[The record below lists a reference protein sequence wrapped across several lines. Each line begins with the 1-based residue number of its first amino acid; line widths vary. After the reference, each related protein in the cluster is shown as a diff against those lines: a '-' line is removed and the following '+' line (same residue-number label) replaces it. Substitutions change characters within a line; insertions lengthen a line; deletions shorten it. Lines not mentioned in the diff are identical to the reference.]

1 MDRRI
6 IRKTHFNFCMSWL
19 PSIEGGNKGI
29 LEEGSVI
36 YNGDTAVVTKSVNYR
51 LNLDVVCMAAYTQ
64 NEPIYCPLL
73 LDARPSRKYGIALT
87 AQQSDPTP
95 MMVEYA
101 QRVDWRALMVSP
113 WYYLQRPYRIVRS
126 YEKADFR
133 PDLIAGLTVSVI
145 MLPQAMAFALVAELP
160 PYMGLYAAVIGG
172 FFGAMWGSSNQLRS
186 GPANAISLLVFSS
199 LSTVVA
205 TGSPEYILAA
215 GLLAVMVGVFQ
226 FLMGV
231 LHLGMLVNFVSHS
244 VIVGFTAGA
253 GILIVIKQIGPLLGL
268 EVSGKNLPET
278 LFNVVQQSSDISWLT
293 LGLGLITIV
302 IIVFLRRISRQI
314 PAALVGMIVATL
326 LVYYFGMTSKGV
338 ATIGVLPSGFPP
350 IAPLPIFDLSLIAD
364 LSTAALAVGA
374 IGLVESSAI
383 SRSLAAQTGQRL
395 DNNQEFVGQG
405 ISNVM
410 MGIFSGFPGAG
421 SFSRSAVN
429 FNAGARTPI
438 AAVIS
443 SILVLLAMFT
453 LAPVGAYIPRA
464 ALSGVLMVTAY
475 GLIDR
480 DEIRRIWHSHPG
492 DAIIMIVTF
501 LGTLFLTIEF
511 AVLAGII
518 LSLVVY
524 LLRTSMPRVRAV
536 VPDDSYHHF
545 AYQPDKEE
553 CPQLGV
559 IEILGDLYFG
569 AVNNVEEF
577 ILRHADEH
585 PEQRFLMLR
594 MRSVNSIDF
603 SGIHMLETV
612 VNHFRER
619 GGDVYIVRANYKI
632 MMMAARTHFDEFLG
646 MDHFLNED
654 EAVSFMFY
662 HVLDPAICI
671 YECPVRV
678 FKECVNLP
686 KRMDLVLALD
696 GEAELAEDIP
706 AIQPRDLW
714 RRLHPAKGNGKNGR
728 TPPPLII
735 DVREPREY
743 RQHHIP
749 EAELHPLAEI
759 LAGEADLPKDREIVI
774 VCRSSRRS
782 RRAAA
787 ALRKQGYTK
796 LAYLEGGIQGW
807 ESANLLEAIE

>member
-1 MDRRI
+1 
-6 IRKTHFNFCMSWL
+6 
-19 PSIEGGNKGI
+19 
-29 LEEGSVI
+29 
-36 YNGDTAVVTKSVNYR
+36 
-51 LNLDVVCMAAYTQ
+51 
-64 NEPIYCPLL
+64 
-73 LDARPSRKYGIALT
+73 
-87 AQQSDPTP
+87 

-101 QRVDWRALMVSP
+101 QRIDWRELVSSP
-113 WYYLQRPYRIVRS
+113 WYYLQRPLRIVRS
-126 YEKADFR
+126 YKKENLRF
-133 PDLIAGLTVSVI
+133 DLIAGLTVGVI
-145 MLPQAMAFALVAELP
+145 MLPQSMAFALVAELP
-160 PYMGLYAAVIGG
+160 PFMGLYAAIIGG
-172 FFGAMWGSSNQLRS
+172 FFGAMWGSSDQLRS

-231 LHLGMLVNFVSHS
+231 LHMGMLVNFVSHS

-253 GILIVIKQIGPLLGL
+253 GILIAVKQIGPLLG
-268 EVSGKNLPET
+268 VQISGKNLPET
-278 LFNVVQQSSDISWLT
+278 LLDAPSKLTNIHPIT
-293 LGLGLITIV
+293 LGLGILTIIIIV
-302 IIVFLRRISRQI
+302 ILRQISRKI
-314 PAALVGMIVATL
+314 PSALIGMIVATF
-326 LVYYFGMTSKGV
+326 LVYFFNLDDQGV
-338 ATIGVLPSGFPP
+338 SVIGVLPKGFPP
-350 IAPLPIFDLSLIAD
+350 IAPLPIFDLDLIGK

-405 ISNVM
+405 ISNIM

-421 SFSRSAVN
+421 SFTRSAVN
-429 FNAGARTPI
+429 FSAGAKTPI

-453 LAPVGAYIPRA
+453 LAPAGAYIPLA

-475 GLIDR
+475 GLIDK
-480 DEIRRIWHSHPG
+480 DEIQRIWHSHPG
-492 DAIIMIVTF
+492 DAIIMVVTF

-536 VPDDSYHHF
+536 VPDDQYQHF

-577 ILRHADEH
+577 ILHHADEH

-603 SGIHMLETV
+603 SGIHMLENIV
-612 VNHFRER
+612 QAFRDR
-619 GGDVYIVRANYKI
+619 GGDVFLVRANYKVRL
-632 MMMAARTHFDEFLG
+632 MAARTHFDELLG
-646 MDHFLNED
+646 VDHFLSED
-654 EAVSFMFY
+654 EAVSYIFY
-662 HVLDPAICI
+662 HVLDPAVCI

-686 KRMDLVLALD
+686 KRMDLVLELA
-696 GEAELAEDIP
+696 GEAALANDVP
-706 AIQPRDLW
+706 AIGPHELW
-714 RRLHPAKGNGKNGR
+714 ERLHPSEANEKNGR
-728 TPPPLII
+728 MPPLVI

-743 RQHHIP
+743 RQRHIP
-749 EAELHPLAEI
+749 GSELVPLTNI
-759 LAGEADLPKDREIVI
+759 LTGKVALPKDKEII
-774 VCRSSRRS
+774 LVCRTSRRS

-787 ALRKQGYTK
+787 ALRQQGYEN
-796 LAYLEGGIQGW
+796 LAYLENGIVGW
-807 ESANLLEAIE
+807 ESANLLEAVA

>member
-1 MDRRI
+1 M
-6 IRKTHFNFCMSWL
+6 TSEQ
-19 PSIEGGNKGI
+19 P
-29 LEEGSVI
+29 
-36 YNGDTAVVTKSVNYR
+36 
-51 LNLDVVCMAAYTQ
+51 
-64 NEPIYCPLL
+64 EP
-73 LDARPSRKYGIALT
+73 A
-87 AQQSDPTP
+87 P

-101 QRVDWRALMVSP
+101 QRVDWRSLMVSP
-113 WYYLQRPYRIVRS
+113 WHYLQRPYRIVRS
-126 YEKADFR
+126 YDKVDFR
-133 PDLIAGLTVSVI
+133 PDLIAGLTVGVI
-145 MLPQAMAFALVAELP
+145 LLPQAIAFALVAELP
-160 PYMGLYAAVIGG
+160 PFMGLYAALIGA
-172 FFGAMWGSSNQLRS
+172 FFGAMWGSSDQLHT
-186 GPANAISLLVFSS
+186 GPTNAVSLLVFSS
-199 LSTVVA
+199 LSSVVVA
-205 TGSPEYILAA
+205 GTGDYILAA

-226 FLMGV
+226 FLMGF

-244 VIVGFTAGA
+244 VIVGFAAGA
-253 GILIVIKQIGPLLGL
+253 GILIAVKQIGPLLGIQ
-268 EVSGKNLPET
+268 VSGENLPET
-278 LFNVVQQSSDISWLT
+278 LFHTVQQLGDVQPITLA
-293 LGLGLITIV
+293 LGLLAIV
-302 IIVFLRRISRQI
+302 IMVILRRISRKI
-314 PAALVGMIVATL
+314 PAALIAMIVDTL
-326 LVYYFGMTSKGV
+326 LVYVFNLADQGV
-338 ATIGVLPSGFPP
+338 AVIGVLPSGFPP
-350 IAPLPIFDLSLIAD
+350 IAPLPVFNISLIAE

-374 IGLVESSAI
+374 IGLVEKSAI
-383 SRSLAAQTGQRL
+383 TRSMAAQTGQRL

-405 ISNVM
+405 IANVM

-429 FNAGARTPI
+429 FGAGARTPI

-443 SILVLLAMFT
+443 AGVILIAMFT
-453 LAPVGAYIPRA
+453 LAPVGAYIPRT
-464 ALSGVLMVTAY
+464 ALAGVLIVTAY
-475 GLIDR
+475 GLINKE
-480 DEIRRIWHSHPG
+480 EIRRIWHSHPG
-492 DAIIMIVTF
+492 DAIIMMVTF

-511 AVLAGII
+511 AVLAGIL
-518 LSLVVY
+518 LSFVVY

-577 ILRHADEH
+577 ILNHADEH
-585 PEQRFLMLR
+585 PEQRYLMLR

-619 GGDVYIVRANYKI
+619 GGDVYLVRANYKCKV
-632 MMMAARTHFDEFLG
+632 MAARTHFDEYLG

-686 KRMDLVLALD
+686 KRMDLVLELGDAAD
-696 GEAELAEDIP
+696 LAEDVP
-706 AIQPRDLW
+706 VVSPQDLW
-714 RRLHPAKGNGKNGR
+714 RRLHPAKGKGENGR
-728 TPPPLII
+728 PPPPLII
-735 DVREPREY
+735 DVREPREF

-749 EAELHPLAEI
+749 EAELHPLTEI
-759 LAGEADLPKDREIVI
+759 LTGKVELPKDQEIVI
-774 VCRSSRRS
+774 VCRTSRRS

-796 LAYLEGGIQGW
+796 LSYLEGGILGW
-807 ESANLLEAIE
+807 ENANLLEAVE